1 MTVPAAGASADPVL
15 RRLGELGAWS
25 SMEAR
30 PVAEQIA
37 FAQRAESLG
46 FGAVWANEISGRE
59 PFALLG
65 ALATRTERIGLA
77 LGVASIYARDAA
89 AARAGARTIAELS
102 GDRFVMGLGVSHRER
117 VEDERGH
124 VYERPLPAMRA
135 YLDAWE
141 GAPYTAHP
149 PREEPPL
156 ILAALR
162 GGMLGLAGSRADG
175 AFAYLVPVAYLERA
189 RGRLDTAAAEV
200 GRKAPALIVDL
211 PAVPEEDAAV
221 ARAAARTYLAGYLRR
236 PAYGANLL
244 ENGFG
249 EADLMHGGS
258 DRLVDALVA
267 WGPAERIR
275 ERAADFR
282 AAGAEHLVLLPISAS
297 GMVSDPAALEAL
309 AGMLLR

>member
-1 MTVPAAGASADPVL
+1 MTVPAGGGSANPVL
-15 RRLGELGAWS
+15 HRLGELGAWS

-37 FAQRAESLG
+37 YAQRAEALG

-65 ALATRTERIGLA
+65 ALVTRTERIGLG

-89 AARAGARTIAELS
+89 AARAGTRTIAELS

-135 YLDAWE
+135 YLGAWE
-141 GAPYTAHP
+141 RAPYTAHP

-156 ILAALR
+156 VLAALR
-162 GGMLGLAGSRADG
+162 DGMLGLAGSRADG
-175 AFAYLVPVAYLERA
+175 AFAYLVPVAYVGRA
-189 RGRLDTAAAEV
+189 RARLDAAAAEA
-200 GRKAPALIVDL
+200 GRRPPALIVNL
-211 PAVPEEDAAV
+211 PAVAEEDAGV

-236 PAYGANLL
+236 PAYRANLL
-244 ENGFG
+244 EHGLA
-249 EADLMHGGS
+249 EADLAGGGS

-267 WGPAERIR
+267 WGPAERVG
-275 ERAADFR
+275 ERAAALR
-282 AAGAEHLVLLPISAS
+282 AAGADHLVLMPISAA
-297 GMVSDPAALEAL
+297 GAVSDPVALEAL
-309 AGMLLR
+309 AGTLLG